1 MRRLR
6 REKCFVPHR
15 NARLPTARRLITMRS
30 DGSSRPARVS
40 GQNLRSGWSVLEPNM
55 PRKIDWYYHRKG

>member
-1 MRRLR
+1 
-6 REKCFVPHR
+6 
-15 NARLPTARRLITMRS
+15 
-30 DGSSRPARVS
+30 VS